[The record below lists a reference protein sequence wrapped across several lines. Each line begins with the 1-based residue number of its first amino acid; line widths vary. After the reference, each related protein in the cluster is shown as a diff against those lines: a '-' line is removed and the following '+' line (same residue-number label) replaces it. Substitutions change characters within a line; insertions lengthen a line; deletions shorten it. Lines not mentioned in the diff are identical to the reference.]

1 MLHINAKFRHGADF
15 KPGLPTLNPEKFDAM
30 FKEADTTGA
39 GSIEFTEFMS
49 MMSRKMRKV
58 RCEINIASS
67 IISLRLF

>member
-1 MLHINAKFRHGADF
+1 MSIRAKFRHGANF

-39 GSIEFTEFMS
+39 GSIEFAEFMS

-58 RCEINIASS
+58 R
-67 IISLRLF
+67 R